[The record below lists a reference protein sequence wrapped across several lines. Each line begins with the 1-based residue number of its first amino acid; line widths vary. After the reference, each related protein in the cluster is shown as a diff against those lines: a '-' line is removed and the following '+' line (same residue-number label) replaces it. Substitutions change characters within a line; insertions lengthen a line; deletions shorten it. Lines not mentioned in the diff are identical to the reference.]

1 MKEVFAQ
8 SFLFCFLMGGLHS
21 LTAEQLPPGALVYRN
36 PDGTHLGL
44 PWEIQE
50 HGPQNFQIELQQGIL
65 MELILESQLE
75 NGEWLREAIP
85 FSQEQGV
92 IRFFLEPPAESLQ
105 IHLFPLP
112 APGTLLQG
120 RLVTAPPEKTEN
132 GSRDQEWTEPLRPRG
147 QNPVVLGHLNTP
159 VQEIIIPEELVLKG
173 GDIHFNTQNGGFEV
187 QLLWQSQALPVP
199 IVLYTGPPRDLP
211 VYTEGGRGE
220 KLILRLLKGPLQEG
234 DNPAKTL
241 VVEFRP

>member
-92 IRFFLEPPAESLQ
+92 IRFFSRTACRESSDPPFSFTRSG
-105 IHLFPLP
+105 HPP
-112 APGTLLQG
+112 PG
-120 RLVTAPPEKTEN
+120 AF
-132 GSRDQEWTEPLRPRG
+132 
-147 QNPVVLGHLNTP
+147 GH
-159 VQEIIIPEELVLKG
+159 
-173 GDIHFNTQNGGFEV
+173 
-187 QLLWQSQALPVP
+187 SAS
-199 IVLYTGPPRDLP
+199 
-211 VYTEGGRGE
+211 
-220 KLILRLLKGPLQEG
+220 
-234 DNPAKTL
+234 
-241 VVEFRP
+241 